1 MLLGCLVWHASASTC
16 GNLGRWPWTDLG
28 VVVPIFTKQD
38 RRLFS
43 NYRGITPLSLPRNI
57 NAREL
62 ERRVHPLVKPQ
73 MQEERMW
80 FLSWLWNSGS
90 LSSQQYLRVHGSL
103 SNQCT
108 FVDLEKLFIRI
119 PHSILWGMLQE
130 YRVLACCWVI
140 QSVYNCVQF
149 LGGASWW
156 KAFTLVATGSP
167 LLFADDEVPANLDQ
181 GRVAPPTGG
190 V

>member
-1 MLLGCLVWHASASTC
+1 MPQHQHVEILDGGPGLTLEWWFQSLRNRTGDCVPTTGGSHRSAS
-16 GNLGRWPWTDLG
+16 P
-28 VVVPIFTKQD
+28 
-38 RRLFS
+38 
-43 NYRGITPLSLPRNI
+43 GISMPGSW
-57 NAREL
+57 
-62 ERRVHPLVKPQ
+62 RVHPLVKPQ

>member
-1 MLLGCLVWHASASTC
+1 MPQHQHVEILDGGPGLTLEWWFQSLRNRTGDC
-16 GNLGRWPWTDLG
+16 
-28 VVVPIFTKQD
+28 VPTTGG
-38 RRLFS
+38 S
-43 NYRGITPLSLPRNI
+43 HSLPRNT